1 MEIITKEL
9 IRNCVFGI
17 KCDKNWK
24 DMEHIRTDENDR
36 DVRFCSSCE
45 KEVYE
50 TITKDDLYTNIELNR
65 CVLMR
70 NEQYELMGHVV
81 APGLE

>member
-24 DMEHIRTDENDR
+24 DMEHIRTDEND
-36 DVRFCSSCE
+36 
-45 KEVYE
+45 
-50 TITKDDLYTNIELNR
+50 ILA
-65 CVLMR
+65 
-70 NEQYELMGHVV
+70 GHQQ
-81 APGLE
+81 ATL

>member
-17 KCDKNWK
+17 KCDKSWK